1 MANNPKADRGTFILR
16 SDFYPQVQLLTRE
29 QRGDL
34 LTAIFAYTSDEN
46 IPDLDGVTKM
56 CFEFIKASID
66 FYAVKY
72 DAQCEKNRENGRKG
86 GRPKKAAGNDEN
98 QPDSDKTGRFEEN
111 QPESEKTERFPKKPN
126 ETEITEG
133 TAEQTSESEKIARF
147 SEEPNNNETTE
158 GITNE
163 PSESEKTERPENNRY
178 SYCECYTDCDS
189 DINTHTVKDK
199 KEGGAGET
207 IARDRKINPD
217 VVHNLIAWIAAN
229 VPTVAAMAE
238 PLTEQNIVWMLR
250 KYSVEDIQRI
260 ILAMHNKRAYKN
272 VNAYTTFG
280 NFARRDIQLNDHK
293 AAGQTASS
301 KPRRY
306 TYPEYLAAI
315 DQQNGGKYRG
325 SDFHTI
331 QEAGKP
337 YWVLASEIATS
348 EA

>member
-1 MANNPKADRGTFILR
+1 MANTPKADKGTFILR

-34 LTAIFAYTSDEN
+34 LTAIFAYTSDE
-46 IPDLDGVTKM
+46 DLPAMDGVTTM

-66 FYAVKY
+66 FYAVRY
-72 DAQCEKNRENGRKG
+72 DAQCQKNRENGRKG

-98 QPDSDKTGRFEEN
+98 QPDSDETGRFEEKQTESEKTDWFLE
-111 QPESEKTERFPKKPN
+111 QPTGIDETVRITEKPDGNDKTVRIIEQPTESEKTERSKKN
-126 ETEITEG
+126 HYTD
-133 TAEQTSESEKIARF
+133 SD
-147 SEEPNNNETTE
+147 
-158 GITNE
+158 
-163 PSESEKTERPENNRY
+163 
-178 SYCECYTDCDS
+178 CYTDTDS
-189 DINTHTVKDK
+189 DNSTHTVITEK
-199 KEGGAGET
+199 KGGTGENNG
-207 IARDRKINPD
+207 RDQKINPD
-217 VVHNLIAWIAAN
+217 IVHNLIAWIAST

-260 ILAMHNKRAYKN
+260 IQAMHNKRAYEN

-280 NFARRDIQLNDHK
+280 NFARRDTQLNDHK
-293 AAGQTASS
+293 NTGRTASS

-331 QEAGKP
+331 REAGKL
-337 YWVLASEIATS
+337 YWVLANEILTS

>member
-1 MANNPKADRGTFILR
+1 MANTPKADKGTFILR

-34 LTAIFAYTSDEN
+34 LTAIFAYTSDE
-46 IPDLDGVTKM
+46 DLPPMDGVTTM

-66 FYAVKY
+66 FYAVRY
-72 DAQCEKNRENGRKG
+72 DAQCQKNRENGRKG
-86 GRPKKAAGNDEN
+86 GRPKKSAGNDEN
-98 QPDSDKTGRFEEN
+98 QPDINETGQFEEN
-111 QPESEKTERFPKKPN
+111 QPESEKTERFLKQPTATD
-126 ETEITEG
+126 ETERINEKPDGNNGTDRFTEQP
-133 TAEQTSESEKIARF
+133 TESK
-147 SEEPNNNETTE
+147 
-158 GITNE
+158 
-163 PSESEKTERPENNRY
+163 KTERSKKNHY
-178 SYCECYTDCDS
+178 TDSDSDSDCYTDSDS
-189 DINTHTVKDK
+189 DNSTHTVKDK
-199 KEGGAGET
+199 MEGGAGET

-260 ILAMHNKRAYKN
+260 ILAMHNKRAYEN

-280 NFARRDIQLNDHK
+280 NFARRDIQLKDQK
-293 AAGQTASS
+293 TAGQTASS

-306 TYPEYLAAI
+306 TYSEYLAAI

-331 QEAGKP
+331 REAGKP
-337 YWVLASEIATS
+337 YWVLASEISTS

>member
-1 MANNPKADRGTFILR
+1 MANNPKADKGTFILR

-34 LTAIFAYTSDEN
+34 LTAIFAYTSDEK
-46 IPDLDGVTKM
+46 IPELDGVTKM

-72 DAQCEKNRENGRKG
+72 DAQCKKNRENGRKG
-86 GRPKKAAGNDEN
+86 GRPKKSGGNDEN
-98 QPDSDKTGRFEEN
+98 QSDNDGTGRFEEN
-111 QPESEKTERFPKKPN
+111 PPESEKTERFLEQPTESDETGRIHEQPDETEITDGIMEQPD
-126 ETEITEG
+126 ETEITE
-133 TAEQTSESEKIARF
+133 
-147 SEEPNNNETTE
+147 
-158 GITNE
+158 
-163 PSESEKTERPENNRY
+163 RPKNNRY
-178 SYCECYTDCDS
+178 SYCDCDTDCDCGTDNS
-189 DINTHTVKDK
+189 THTVITEK
-199 KEGGAGET
+199 KGGAGENN
-207 IARDRKINPD
+207 AAPVENPAN
-217 VVHNLIAWIAAN
+217 VEAAKLLAWIAAS

-260 ILAMHNKRAYKN
+260 IQAMHNKRAYEN

-280 NFARRDIQLNDHK
+280 NFARRDTQLNDHK
-293 AAGQTASS
+293 NTGRTASS

-306 TYPEYLAAI
+306 TYPEYLTAI

-331 QEAGKP
+331 REAGKL
-337 YWVLASEIATS
+337 YWVLASEIPTS